1 MNCKQE
7 NEIPLAQI
15 LKAMGC
21 KPLTHHSGGGEE
33 WYENPLREE
42 RTASFSVNAKK
53 NLWHDFGTGEGGKV
67 IDLVI
72 SYTNSNVK
80 GALEWLDDNLGT
92 VAAKNTQP
100 YPEARNIETKARF
113 EVLKVQRLLNPALL
127 DYVAS
132 RGIDPVIAR
141 NYLKEIRYLD
151 TVKSKEFFG
160 LGSQNLAGGYSIRNK
175 YMKTNIAPM
184 GIVHFQADG
193 YTTDIHVFEGIF
205 DFLTYKTIQDQSDNK
220 EECIILNSTTMAM
233 QAAELIRNDINHA
246 NKQVILWLDNE
257 DAGSK
262 ASESVGR
269 ATGYFTG
276 LECQVLSA
284 NENYKGYNDLNAYWM
299 ATKQRY
305 APKFKNLRPD
315 STAPKLSN

>member
-1 MNCKQE
+1 MNCKQA

-299 ATKQRY
+299 ATK
-305 APKFKNLRPD
+305 
-315 STAPKLSN
+315 